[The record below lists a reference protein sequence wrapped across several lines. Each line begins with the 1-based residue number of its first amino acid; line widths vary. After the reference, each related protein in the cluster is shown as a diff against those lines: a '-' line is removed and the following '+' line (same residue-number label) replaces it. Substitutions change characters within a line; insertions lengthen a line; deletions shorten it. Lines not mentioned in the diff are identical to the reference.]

1 MYRLSLNSQ
10 LLEAVGKL
18 RSILQMESLGWDSL
32 ILGRHILCHRREQ
45 ILSHRRI
52 FGMVLASRH
61 LYPHR
66 TDQDGSILL
75 QQLENNLDGV
85 IFSYVLLKCDFV
97 MLSRPFPVANVEIV

>member
-1 MYRLSLNSQ
+1 MYRFSLNSQ

-18 RSILQMESLGWDSL
+18 HNILQMGSRGWDSL
-32 ILGRHILCHRREQ
+32 ILGHHILCRHREQ

-52 FGMVLASRH
+52 FGMVLVSRH

-75 QQLENNLDGV
+75 QQLKNKRDDV
-85 IFSYVLLKCDFV
+85 IFCTFKKIQKLNYEEYHGL
-97 MLSRPFPVANVEIV
+97 PP